1 MKTIASTVS
10 EYVKTKPYLASAL
23 SDGII
28 NLTSLARKIHPD
40 IVALM
45 NKPVN
50 QGAIIMSLKR
60 VSDDARYTATKKI
73 IKVLKNLGDITVRS
87 ALVDYGFLLSETLLL
102 TQANLLKKIE
112 FKKDVFYTSSRGVAE
127 SNIVVSQNIVPLVD
141 ELFQNEVCQSKV
153 ENLSS
158 ITIKLPTD
166 NVKIPGIY
174 YFLFQ
179 RLSWEG
185 VNITEV
191 ISTSNEFTILMD
203 EDQVDIAFKVIK
215 DLMVVLTVQKSKQK
229 PLSLFDRWLLQRD
242 KPDAHQTFYGI
253 KTLYSFCSCYKTDH
267 KKSPHVCEGLMDT
280 ETGSV

>member
-1 MKTIASTVS
+1 MKTIAATVS
-10 EYVKTKPYLASAL
+10 QYVKNKPYLASAL

-40 IVALM
+40 IEAMM
-45 NKPVN
+45 NKPIN

-60 VSDDARYTATKKI
+60 VSDDARYSATKKI

-87 ALVDYGFLLSETLLL
+87 SLVDYGFLLSETLLL

-127 SNIVVSQNIVPLVD
+127 SNIVVSQNIGPLVD

-153 ENLSS
+153 EDLSS

-166 NVKIPGIY
+166 NVKVPGIY

-215 DLMVVLTVQKSKQK
+215 DLKNL
-229 PLSLFDRWLLQRD
+229 
-242 KPDAHQTFYGI
+242 
-253 KTLYSFCSCYKTDH
+253 
-267 KKSPHVCEGLMDT
+267 
-280 ETGSV
+280 